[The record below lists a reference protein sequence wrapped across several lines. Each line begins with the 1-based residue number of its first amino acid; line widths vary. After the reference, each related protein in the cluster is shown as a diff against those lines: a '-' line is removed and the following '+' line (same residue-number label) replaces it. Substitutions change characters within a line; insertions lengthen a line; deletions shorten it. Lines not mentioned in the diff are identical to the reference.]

1 MTKKIT
7 SAAAAAALAA
17 GILLAQQAPA
27 PTPGNRG
34 PRAGWHAGRQHHA
47 ERMATFL
54 NLTPDQREKVKAIMT
69 EAKQSAE
76 PIHAQLKQGH
86 EAMAAA
92 VKANKTDD
100 IDRLASSQGVLM
112 GQLAAIHS
120 KAFAKVYTLLT
131 PEQRQKADQM
141 RERMQGMFGHHMG
154 PHGMGRQ

>member
-1 MTKKIT
+1 MTGRIT
-7 SAAAAAALAA
+7 RSVMAATFAA
-17 GILLAQQAPA
+17 GMLLAQAPA
-27 PTPGNRG
+27 PAPNAPGQQR
-34 PRAGWHAGRQHHA
+34 RQNHA

-54 NLTPDQREKVKAIMT
+54 NLTPDQRQQATAIMN

-76 PIHAQLKQGH
+76 PIRAQLKQGH

-92 VKANKTDD
+92 VKANNTGD

-112 GQLAAIHS
+112 GQLAAIHA

-141 RERMQGMFGHHMG
+141 HERMKGMFEHR
-154 PHGMGRQ
+154 MGRTGPQG